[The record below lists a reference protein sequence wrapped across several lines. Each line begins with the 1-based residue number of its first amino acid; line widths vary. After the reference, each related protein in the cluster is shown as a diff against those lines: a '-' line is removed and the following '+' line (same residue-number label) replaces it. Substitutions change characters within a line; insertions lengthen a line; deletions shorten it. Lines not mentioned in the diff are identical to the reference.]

1 MNREALIEAYRRQH
15 PKSELNDVQVGCIQ
29 PLLAIQ
35 ALHNWR
41 HVIQGFTRPDGGFRA
56 CGESGIFVLMRYGRL
71 STFDDSGLT
80 NLVLAAHEH
89 HMRVDIG
96 TGCAGAGRS
105 EHGTPGGTHRERF
118 AEWDTQEEYRQAQHA
133 REARA
138 AEMERE
144 FKKRLREELQR

>member
-1 MNREALIEAYRRQH
+1 MKLWDEQERRVNREALIEAYRRQH
-15 PKSELNDVQVGCIQ
+15 PESELNDVQVGCIQ

-56 CGESGIFVLMRYGRL
+56 CGPDGIFVLMRYGRL

-96 TGCAGAGRS
+96 TGGFNTLRIQVNQRLPIGDLYSR
-105 EHGTPGGTHRERF
+105 HPGLVHINEEIQRRL
-118 AEWDTQEEYRQAQHA
+118 AEKID
-133 REARA
+133 
-138 AEMERE
+138 
-144 FKKRLREELQR
+144 RLL

>member
-15 PKSELNDVQVGCIQ
+15 PQSELSNVQVNCIQ

-56 CGESGIFVLMRYGRL
+56 CGPDGIFVLMRYGRL

-96 TGCAGAGRS
+96 TGGFNTLRIQVDRIGIPKDMAKAAQFIQVLIRTIAP
-105 EHGTPGGTHRERF
+105 EFGTNAF
-118 AEWDTQEEYRQAQHA
+118 NI
-133 REARA
+133 
-138 AEMERE
+138 
-144 FKKRLREELQR
+144 